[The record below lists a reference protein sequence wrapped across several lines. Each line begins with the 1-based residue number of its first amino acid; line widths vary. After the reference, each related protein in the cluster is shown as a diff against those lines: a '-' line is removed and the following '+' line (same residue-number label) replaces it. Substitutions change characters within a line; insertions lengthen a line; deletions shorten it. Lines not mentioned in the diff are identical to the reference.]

1 MTPCSGRRCAMS
13 IVAGRAGLDRRAAG
27 ALPGGAGLHL
37 LEIFPERLCPRRWIA
52 HRSPAAEP
60 VPCRAPGRRR
70 RGPRG
75 AGPGTLERSRA
86 GLDRACRCKGR
97 ITAAGAAPEQC
108 FKKLTHAPGR
118 SSRSSAIRAATQRS
132 VTQQPVKYPSLQV
145 RAPHGSISSSRQRDH
160 AWARHVAWVCSRPLP
175 RRRGERYDWRIY
187 PLTLSAKCDLHHTY

>member
-97 ITAAGAAPEQC
+97 ITAAGAAP
-108 FKKLTHAPGR
+108 GR
-118 SSRSSAIRAATQRS
+118 SSRSSAIRAATQPS
-132 VTQQPVKYPSLQV
+132 VKYPSLQV
-145 RAPHGSISSSRQRDH
+145 RAPHGSISSSRLQDH

-175 RRRGERYDWRIY
+175 RRRGERYNWRIY
-187 PLTLSAKCDLHHTY
+187 PLTLPAKCDLHHTY